1 MDLDDL
7 PIINGKRVLND
18 DYVKKELKKEAKAF
32 ASGKENTGF
41 CLRGLRGQDVSEI
54 DMSKLTIEMF
64 KRLTFDTKTTF
75 SKAQVE
81 NFHPFD
87 IIKQGKQFG
96 NIKESKINGN
106 IKESKI
112 NGNETTIAIIDRFS
126 DISKKQFKGRTIT
139 VYRVSKDG
147 VEEVQSNEEGIY
159 LKDASKEEDGLEK
172 GYHGNTIVSLTVGKE
187 CGVAPKSNVVLF
199 HIDGIGNQAAQDF
212 VLKFI
217 DENSEKEGFT
227 IPDIISVSAKTD
239 INEHTLNE
247 LEKLGCAFINSD
259 IFMMDFTWGRSNDSN
274 ENDGNKLVRDEV
286 IQYTIDAFA
295 ADRRI
300 DINEKFSGNM
310 LIPVTGRTSSYIN
323 DDGEEVYKYNGS
335 FCGNS
340 FAIGQVAGLFLNA
353 RQVDKSISYGNFIKI
368 ARNTAKTNNEDMEY
382 LDVNEFIEK
391 IKDKTHGDGDG
402 SEEGHGNIS
411 EEEHRNSPVKESEN
425 NSNDLTKKHSLDEFH
440 DVAIHDRIEATNQ
453 VTRETT
459 NGVKTENELEQEHE
473 SEKIE

>member
-1 MDLDDL
+1 MYLDDL
-7 PIINGKRVLND
+7 PIINGKRVLNNK
-18 DYVKKELKKEAKAF
+18 YVEEELKKEAKAF

-41 CLRGLRGQDVSEI
+41 CLRGLCGRDVSKI
-54 DMSKLTIEMF
+54 DMSKLSIEMF
-64 KRLTFDTKTTF
+64 KRLTFDTKTIF
-75 SKAQVE
+75 SDEQVKK
-81 NFHPFD
+81 FHPFD

-96 NIKESKINGN
+96 NIKESKID
-106 IKESKI
+106 
-112 NGNETTIAIIDRFS
+112 GNETTIAIIDRFS
-126 DISKKQFKGRTIT
+126 DISKKQFEGRTIT

-159 LKDASKEEDGLEK
+159 LKDASEEEDGLEN
-172 GYHGNTIVSLTVGKE
+172 GYHGNTIASLTVGKE

-199 HIDGIGNQAAQDF
+199 HIDGIGNQEAQDF

-259 IFMMDFTWGRSNDSN
+259 IFMRNFTWGRSNDGN
-274 ENDGNKLVRDEV
+274 ENDGNKLVRDEF

-295 ADRRI
+295 EEGI
-300 DINEKFSGNM
+300 DINELFSENM

-340 FAIGQVAGLFLNA
+340 FAICQVAGMFLLAKQIKPNI
-353 RQVDKSISYGNFIKI
+353 RYDEFIEI
-368 ARNTAKTNNEDMEY
+368 AIDTAKTNKDNMMKY
-382 LDVNEFIEK
+382 LDVKEIIEK
-391 IKDKTHGDGDG
+391 LKDKTHGDGDG
-402 SEEGHGNIS
+402 SVAGHGNMS
-411 EEEHRNSPVKESEN
+411 EEENRNNPVKESEN
-425 NSNDLTKKHSLDEFH
+425 NSNDLTKKHSLEEFH
-440 DVAIHDRIEATNQ
+440 DVAIGDRSETADKA
-453 VTRETT
+453 TRETI
-459 NGVKTENELEQEHE
+459 NCVRTENELEQEHKSVE
-473 SEKIE
+473 VK

>member
-7 PIINGKRVLND
+7 PIINGKRVLNKE
-18 DYVKKELKKEAKAF
+18 YVEEELKKEAKAF

-41 CLRGLRGQDVSEI
+41 CLRGLCGQQGVSKI
-54 DMSKLTIEMF
+54 DMSDLPIEMF
-64 KRLTFDTKTTF
+64 KRLTFDTKTEF
-75 SKAQVE
+75 SKEQVE
-81 NFHPFD
+81 KFHPFD

-96 NIKESKINGN
+96 NIKESKIDG
-106 IKESKI
+106 S
-112 NGNETTIAIIDRFS
+112 GTTIAIIDRFS
-126 DISKKQFKGRTIT
+126 DISAKQFEGRTIT

-147 VEEVQSNEEGIY
+147 VEEVQANEEGIY
-159 LKDASKEEDGLEK
+159 LEHASVEKDGLEN
-172 GYHGNTIVSLTVGKE
+172 GYHGNTVLSLAVGKK
-187 CGVAPKSNVVLF
+187 CGVAPKANVVLF
-199 HIDGIGNQAAQDF
+199 HRDGIGNQEAQNA

-217 DENSEKEGFT
+217 NENKEKEQFT
-227 IPDIISVSAKTD
+227 IPDIISISAKTD
-239 INEHTLNE
+239 ISDHTLEE

-259 IFMMDFTWGRSNDSN
+259 IFMRNFTWGRSNDGN
-274 ENDGNKLVRDEV
+274 ENDSNKLVRHEF
-286 IQYTIDAFA
+286 IQYTIDAC
-295 ADRRI
+295 ADRGR
-300 DINEKFSGNM
+300 DINEKFNGNI
-310 LIPVTGRTSSYIN
+310 LIPVTERTSSYI
-323 DDGEEVYKYNGS
+323 DDKGEEIFKYNGS

-340 FAIGQVAGLFLNA
+340 FAIGQVAGMVLLAKQIKPNI
-353 RQVDKSISYGNFIKI
+353 RYDEFIKI
-368 ARNTAKTNNEDMEY
+368 AIDIAKTNEDMKY

-391 IKDKTHGDGDG
+391 LKDKTHGDGDG

-473 SEKIE
+473 SEEIE

>member
-1 MDLDDL
+1 MYLDDL

-18 DYVKKELKKEAKAF
+18 EYVEEELKKEAKAF
-32 ASGKENTGF
+32 ASGKKNTGF
-41 CLRGLRGQDVSEI
+41 CLRGLCGRDVREI
-54 DMSKLTIEMF
+54 DMSGLSIEMF
-64 KRLTFDTKTTF
+64 KRLTFDTKTIF
-75 SKAQVE
+75 SDGQVKK
-81 NFHPFD
+81 FHPFD

-96 NIKESKINGN
+96 NIKESKIAGN
-106 IKESKI
+106 K
-112 NGNETTIAIIDRFS
+112 TTIAIIDRFS
-126 DISKKQFKGRTIT
+126 DISKKQFEGRTIT

-159 LKDASKEEDGLEK
+159 LKDASKKENGLEK
-172 GYHGNTIVSLTVGKE
+172 GYHGNTISSLTVGKE

-199 HIDGIGNQAAQDF
+199 HIDGIGNQEAQDF

-239 INEHTLNE
+239 INEYTLNE

-259 IFMMDFTWGRSNDSN
+259 IFMRNFTWGRSNDGNENDGN
-274 ENDGNKLVRDEV
+274 ENDGNKLVRDEF
-286 IQYTIDAFA
+286 IQYTIDAYA
-295 ADRRI
+295 AERGI
-300 DINEKFSGNM
+300 DINELFSENM

-340 FAIGQVAGLFLNA
+340 FAICQVAGMFLLAKQIKPNI
-353 RQVDKSISYGNFIKI
+353 RYDEFIKI
-368 ARNTAKTNNEDMEY
+368 AIDIAKTNEDKMKY

-391 IKDKTHGDGDG
+391 LKDKTYGDGDG
-402 SEEGHGNIS
+402 SVEGHGNMS

-425 NSNDLTKKHSLDEFH
+425 NPNDLTKHSLDEFH
-440 DVAIHDRIEATNQ
+440 YVAIGDRSETADKA
-453 VTRETT
+453 TRETI
-459 NGVKTENELEQEHE
+459 NGVRTENELGQKHKNVEV
-473 SEKIE
+473 K

>member
-1 MDLDDL
+1 MYLDDL
-7 PIINGKRVLND
+7 PIINGKRVLDNK
-18 DYVKKELKKEAKAF
+18 YVEEELKKEAKAF

-41 CLRGLRGQDVSEI
+41 CLRGLCGRNDVSEI
-54 DMSKLTIEMF
+54 DMSNLPIEMF

-75 SKAQVE
+75 SQEQVE
-81 NFHPFD
+81 KFHPFD

-96 NIKESKINGN
+96 NIKESKID
-106 IKESKI
+106 S
-112 NGNETTIAIIDRFS
+112 NETTIAIIDRFS
-126 DISKKQFKGRTIT
+126 DISAKQFEGRTIT

-159 LKDASKEEDGLEK
+159 LEHASVEEDGLEN
-172 GYHGNTIVSLTVGKE
+172 GYHGNTIASLTVGKE

-239 INEHTLNE
+239 ISDHTLEE

-259 IFMMDFTWGRSNDSN
+259 IFMRNFTWGRS
-274 ENDGNKLVRDEV
+274 NDGNKLVRDEF

-295 ADRRI
+295 ADRGI

-340 FAIGQVAGLFLNA
+340 FAIGQVAGLFLKA

-368 ARNTAKTNNEDMEY
+368 ARNTAKTNEEKMKY
-382 LDVNEFIEK
+382 LDVEEFIEK
-391 IKDKTHGDGDG
+391 LKDKTHEDGDG
-402 SEEGHGNIS
+402 SEEEHGNIS
-411 EEEHRNSPVKESEN
+411 EKEHRNSPVKESEN
-425 NSNDLTKKHSLDEFH
+425 NSNDLTKKHSLGEFY
-440 DVAIHDRIEATNQ
+440 DVAIVDRSETADKATK
-453 VTRETT
+453 ETI
-459 NGVKTENELEQEHE
+459 NGVITENKLEQGHKSVEV
-473 SEKIE
+473 K